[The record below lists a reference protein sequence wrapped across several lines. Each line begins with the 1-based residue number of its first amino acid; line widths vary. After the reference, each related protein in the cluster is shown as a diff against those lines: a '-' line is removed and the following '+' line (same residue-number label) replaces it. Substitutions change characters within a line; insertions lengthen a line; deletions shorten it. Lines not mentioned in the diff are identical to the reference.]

1 MQVIEKDIVNYE
13 ALLIYDVMKF
23 VEEAVRNGYSV
34 PPLDDIETFPR
45 TISGT
50 RAIVYMVKPDNVA
63 SPDEYEYLEKL
74 TKKDDLLRFAFNLKI
89 DVPSNVDRPLGI
101 KKYIREALL
110 AREQAETIE
119 APTTGV
125 ESDEDAVVEEST
137 DGDAGDIGE
146 TGDAAGG
153 SNSPG
158 WDFA

>member
-1 MQVIEKDIVNYE
+1 MQVIEKDIINYE
-13 ALLIYDVMKF
+13 ALLIHDVMKF

-89 DVPSNVDRPLGI
+89 DVPSSVDRPMGI
-101 KKYIREALL
+101 KKYIREALR

-119 APTTGV
+119 ANAAEA
-125 ESDEDAVVEEST
+125 ESDVVEESA
-137 DGDAGDIGE
+137 DEHAGDVGGA
-146 TGDAAGG
+146 GDAAGG